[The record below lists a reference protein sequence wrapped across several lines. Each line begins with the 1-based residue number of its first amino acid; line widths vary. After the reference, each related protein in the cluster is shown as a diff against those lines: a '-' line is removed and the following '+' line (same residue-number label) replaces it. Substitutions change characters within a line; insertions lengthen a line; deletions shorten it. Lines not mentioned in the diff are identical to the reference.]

1 MAEFIYDES
10 RIEALLSRAED
21 IFRQRFLAAIVQIR
35 DSVSVARLEELL
47 SLGQFE
53 EALVEAEVAA
63 TNIANAYVTAY
74 VLAAD
79 DVMGF
84 ISSSLGVT
92 IRFDQVNF
100 RAVEQMRE
108 NTLRLVR
115 EFTSGQRA
123 TTRAA
128 LVQGIRAGLNPRA
141 QAELF
146 RQSIGLTVNQM
157 RAVAN
162 FRRALELNS
171 AISLQRALRDRRFD
185 PAIQRALN
193 AGEPLSQAKIDQM
206 VQRYYERSLAFRAET
221 IARTE
226 SLGAVHAGADQ
237 GFAQAIEAGLI
248 DPDLSQT
255 WHTAGDGKVRHP
267 SHTFM
272 NGQVRSFGQP
282 FLSGTGNLL
291 RHPGDSRAPASD
303 SVKCRCVKT
312 TQFTSDIPDAVAA

>member
-1 MAEFIYDES
+1 MAEFNYSEA

-21 IFRQRFLAAIVQIR
+21 IFRQRFLAAIAQIR
-35 DSVSVARLEELL
+35 NSVSVARLEELL
-47 SLGQFE
+47 SFGQFE
-53 EALVEAEVAA
+53 EALIEAEVAA

-74 VLAAD
+74 VLAAE

-84 ISSSLGVT
+84 ISSSLGIT
-92 IRFDQVNF
+92 IRFDQVNV
-100 RAVEQMRE
+100 RAVNEMRE
-108 NTLRLVR
+108 NTLRLIR

-128 LVQGIRAGLNPRA
+128 LVEGIRAGLNPRA

-162 FRRALELNS
+162 FRRALESNS
-171 AISLQRALRDRRFD
+171 AIALQRVLRDRRFD

-193 AGEPLSQAKIDQM
+193 AGEPLSQAQIDRM
-206 VQRYYERSLAFRAET
+206 VQRYYENSIAHRARV

-226 SLGAVHAGADQ
+226 SLGAVHLGSDA

-255 WHTAGDGKVRHP
+255 WHTAGDGRVRHP
-267 SHTFM
+267 AHTFM
-272 NGQVRSFGQP
+272 NGQVRPFGQP
-282 FLSGTGNLL
+282 FVSGIGGLL
-291 RHPGDSRAPASD
+291 RYPGDSRASAAD
-303 SVKCRCVKT
+303 TVQCRCAKST
-312 TQFTSDIPDAVAA
+312 RFTSDIPDAVPA